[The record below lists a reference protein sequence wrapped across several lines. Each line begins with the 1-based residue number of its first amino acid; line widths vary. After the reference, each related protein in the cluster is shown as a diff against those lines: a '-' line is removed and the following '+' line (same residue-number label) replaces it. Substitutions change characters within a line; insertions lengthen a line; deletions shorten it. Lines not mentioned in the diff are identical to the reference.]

1 MSYALEFAAKDALRG
16 RSGALPVAIVSA
28 FTAAL
33 LFAALSVSDAVFR
46 NTERFLTERY
56 SGEVVVAQGPK
67 AALFGYASIT
77 GNERQGLIDRYGE
90 VRAIVDREDSVA
102 ASAPLLVGFLSLYP
116 AEEREESCIA
126 FGVDPPSYAKVFHPF
141 GLEPASR
148 LPGPGEILVSDSY
161 ARVLARDAGQGA
173 SMGPGSRVTG
183 AALKDAGL
191 SLRPLT
197 VSGLYRYDGGSAE
210 LDRIA
215 YLDSGTARRLLL
227 DSRDRAGPH
236 RPAARAPEAPSE
248 EELFAG
254 GDLVS
259 APSGGAQGEPAS
271 EAAAAS
277 PGVASEEPAEE
288 AAWHY
293 LCVRLK
299 PGRDR
304 AAAIKSLNAS
314 FAAAGLGAQ
323 AMDWSRAS
331 SGYADTAGILRAVAL
346 ASIAVAALLA
356 LLVLSNVLSLLMAS
370 KARMVAALRAMGA
383 SRGFVFA
390 VFSLEGFLA
399 SFAAAVAGVAASAAI
414 LGLVSRAGPP
424 IANPAARE
432 LFSASRFS
440 VDLNPGAA
448 AAAILLAAAAELPAS
463 LGAALKAIRV
473 SPVEA
478 MRDTERSLRK

>member
-16 RSGALPVAIVSA
+16 RSGALLVAAVSA

-33 LFAALSVSDAVFR
+33 LFAALSVSEAVYR
-46 NTERFLTERY
+46 NTERFLTKSY

-77 GNERQGLIDRYGE
+77 GNERQGLIERYGE
-90 VRAIVDREDSVA
+90 VRAIVDREASVA

-116 AEEREESCIA
+116 AEGKEESCIA
-126 FGVDPPSYAKVFHPF
+126 FGVDPPSYARVFLPF
-141 GLEPASR
+141 GLEPGSR
-148 LPGPGEILVSDSY
+148 LPGPGQILVSDSY
-161 ARVLARDAGQGA
+161 AGLLARDLGQGA
-173 SMGPGSRVTG
+173 RMGPGSRLTG

-191 SLRPLT
+191 SLRPLS

-210 LDRIA
+210 LDRIV

-227 DSRDRAGPH
+227 DSRDRAGPT
-236 RPAARAPEAPSE
+236 RPAAKAPSRLSE
-248 EELFAG
+248 EELFAS

-259 APSGGAQGEPAS
+259 GPAASGGAQAEPAL
-271 EAAAAS
+271 EAARSGSAGTAK
-277 PGVASEEPAEE
+277 EE

-304 AAAIKSLNAS
+304 AGAIKSLNAS
-314 FAAAGLGAQ
+314 FAAAGLGAV

-346 ASIAVAALLA
+346 ASIAVASVLA

-370 KARMVAALRAMGA
+370 KAKMIAALRAMGA

-399 SFAAAVAGVAASAAI
+399 SFAAALAGVAASAAI
-414 LGLVSRAGPP
+414 LALVSRAGPP

-440 VDLNPGAA
+440 VNFSAGTAA
-448 AAAILLAAAAELPAS
+448 ASVLLAAAAELPAS
-463 LGAALKAIRV
+463 LGAALRALKV

-478 MRDTERSLRK
+478 MCDTERSLKK

>member
-1 MSYALEFAAKDALRG
+1 
-16 RSGALPVAIVSA
+16 
-28 FTAAL
+28 
-33 LFAALSVSDAVFR
+33 
-46 NTERFLTERY
+46 
-56 SGEVVVAQGPK
+56 
-67 AALFGYASIT
+67 
-77 GNERQGLIDRYGE
+77 
-90 VRAIVDREDSVA
+90 
-102 ASAPLLVGFLSLYP
+102 
-116 AEEREESCIA
+116 
-126 FGVDPPSYAKVFHPF
+126 
-141 GLEPASR
+141 
-148 LPGPGEILVSDSY
+148 
-161 ARVLARDAGQGA
+161 
-173 SMGPGSRVTG
+173 MGPGSRLTG

-191 SLRPLT
+191 SLRPLS

-210 LDRIA
+210 LDRIV

-227 DSRDRAGPH
+227 DSRDRAGPT
-236 RPAARAPEAPSE
+236 RPAAKAPSRLSE
-248 EELFAG
+248 EELFAS

-259 APSGGAQGEPAS
+259 GPAASGGAQAEPAL
-271 EAAAAS
+271 EAAR
-277 PGVASEEPAEE
+277 SESEGTAAEE
-288 AAWHY
+288 AAGKAAWHY

-304 AAAIKSLNAS
+304 AGAIKSLNAS
-314 FAAAGLGAQ
+314 FAAAGLGAV

-346 ASIAVAALLA
+346 ASIAVASVLA

-370 KARMVAALRAMGA
+370 KAKMIAALRAMGA

-399 SFAAAVAGVAASAAI
+399 SFAAALAGVAASAAV
-414 LGLVSRAGPP
+414 LALVSRAGPP

-440 VDLNPGAA
+440 VDFSAGTAA
-448 AAAILLAAAAELPAS
+448 ASVLLAAAAELPAS
-463 LGAALKAIRV
+463 LGAALRAVKV